1 MACGPQQ
8 VNYNTVTIPCY
19 AAPCVQGM
27 LGKANVLTCYSV
39 NPYMQYQGCTIAQF
53 SPLQQQAFQNAAMM
67 QTAPQL
73 QCASAMAGEAGLAG
87 LNTGYTYNPYQAQQ
101 ALGTNAATGK
111 SNISS
116 YMNPYLQCALKP
128 QEQLLA
134 QQQGVQQAQN
144 QAQAVGYGAFGGAR
158 CAVLT
163 GAQNQ
168 ANQLAMSNLVGQG
181 YNTAYNNA
189 QSAFNAQQ
197 SACQAAANLN
207 AQQGQFGANLGL
219 QGLNAANT
227 AAGTLGTL
235 GNAQY
240 NQNIGIT
247 GLQSTLGGTQQQ
259 QAQNVLNQQYQCFLN
274 YQNYPYQQLSFE
286 SNLLRG
292 LPMTNT
298 TSQTYTAPPSLLSQV
313 AGVGLTAAGLGAFK
327 TSKEGGQIKESKRKS
342 NGIICLALQKM
353 ESQ

>member
-19 AAPCVQGM
+19 AAPCVQSM
-27 LGKANVLTCYSV
+27 LGKANALTCFNA

-53 SPLQQQAFQNAAMM
+53 TPLQQQAFQSAALM
-67 QTAPQL
+67 QGAPQL
-73 QCASAMAGEAGLAG
+73 KCATALAGEAGLGAI
-87 LNTGYTYNPYQAQQ
+87 NTGYTYNPYQAQQ
-101 ALGTNAATGK
+101 ALGTNATTGK
-111 SNISS
+111 SNVSS
-116 YMNPYLQCALKP
+116 YMNPYLQCALAP
-128 QEQLLA
+128 QLA
-134 QQQGVQQAQN
+134 LMRQQQGVQQAQN

-168 ANQLAMSNLVGQG
+168 ANQLAQNQLVGNA
-181 YNTAYNNA
+181 YNTAYCNA
-189 QSAFNAQQ
+189 QKAFTAQQ
-197 SACQAAANLN
+197 AACQAAANLN

-219 QGLNAANT
+219 QGLGLANT
-227 AAGTLGTL
+227 AASTLGTL

-240 NQNIGIT
+240 NQNLGIT
-247 GLQSTLGGTQQQ
+247 GLQATMGATQQQ

-274 YQNYPYQQLSFE
+274 AQNYPYQQLSFE

-292 LPMTNT
+292 LPMSNT

-327 TSKEGGQIKESKRKS
+327 AKEGGSTKDIKKRKS
-342 NGIICLALQKM
+342 NGIICLALKKM